1 MNDLEEAGGDGTWTE
16 RSDRSPPAVRSFGA
30 PTLDLGDNQTQ
41 YDHILE
47 AGPHGIVVVALG
59 TGVWGCG
66 GFDAT

>member
-16 RSDRSPPAVRSFGA
+16 RSDWSPPAVRSFGA